1 LFTAAAAAA
10 AAANAL
16 SYCIAVLH
24 CSAVQCSSCS
34 AMQCKSPH
42 DFGID
47 LV

>member
-1 LFTAAAAAA
+1 LFTAAAAA

-16 SYCIAVLH
+16 SYCIAQ
-24 CSAVQCSSCS
+24 QCDAAGCS